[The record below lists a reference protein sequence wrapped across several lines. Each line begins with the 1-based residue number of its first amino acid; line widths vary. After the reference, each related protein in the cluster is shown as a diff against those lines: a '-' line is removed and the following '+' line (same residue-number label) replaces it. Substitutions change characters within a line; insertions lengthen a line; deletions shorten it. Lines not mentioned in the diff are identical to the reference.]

1 MTDKHVELSTVFFYK
16 KGEKPPSEVN
26 LSDCGPPV
34 LTQNEESITCLYGLR
49 HRRQGFKQIHD
60 YAESNG
66 LNYEVVDMR
75 LPVKEAPTATDF
87 DDLGKQDVLSLA
99 RISGSV
105 KEAMYEGMSISA
117 ALSRTE
123 QQSKLIDRISA
134 EPDAIQKL
142 RETLKS
148 EQVPLV
154 IHPTRLREN
163 SEALAVANLAK
174 SSCHALKDINCRT
187 ENNIK
192 IHNDLTGVSNKVAH
206 TEDNK
211 GAPVKPQ
218 SSSRM
223 K

>member
-16 KGEKPPSEVN
+16 KGVKPPSEVN

-34 LTQNEESITCLYGLR
+34 LTQNDESITCLYGLR
-49 HRRQGFKQIHD
+49 HRSQGFKQIHD
-60 YAESNG
+60 YAERNG
-66 LNYEVVDMR
+66 LDYEVVDMR
-75 LPVKEAPTATDF
+75 LPVREAPTATDF

-99 RISGSV
+99 RVSGSV
-105 KEAMYEGMSISA
+105 KEAMYEGMGISST
-117 ALSRTE
+117 LSRTE
-123 QQSKLIDRISA
+123 QQSKLIDKIAA
-134 EPDAIQKL
+134 EPNAIQKL

-163 SEALAVANLAK
+163 TEALAVANLAK
-174 SSCHALKDINCRT
+174 SSCHALKDIKCRT

-192 IHNDLTGVSNKVAH
+192 IHNDLGNVSNKAVY
-206 TEDNK
+206 TDENK
-211 GAPVKPQ
+211 GTPVKPQ
-218 SSSRM
+218 SSPRM